1 MKPKLWKLKEEF
13 NSKKE
18 ILENARTILKK
29 EFIGIDKPIDSII
42 DNINSWFMLSNIQE
56 RPFIINLWGLTGVG
70 KTSLITRL
78 VELIDYKSH
87 FFRFDLGH
95 KKGNHSLTRSI
106 NELCEHKL
114 EKPVIIALDEF
125 QHARTIE
132 GAGVAKREKEDE
144 NRVLWDLIDAGKIQH
159 SIWRYGIWS
168 MKENLAIYNRL
179 LQAGIK
185 VEKGKVV
192 KGWEKCIEEYRGLDV
207 KEKFFIPK
215 YIYGDILD
223 LAGDELNI
231 KLKSELEDVLSK
243 LNGKDSIHFL
253 RKVVSYA
260 SKPIER
266 DFSKALIFVLG
277 NIDEAYSM
285 SDNYTVDISAD
296 EFHKAS
302 LKITVSKIKN
312 ALQTRFRHEQIS
324 RLGNIHVI
332 YPALSKKAY
341 EGIIKNEITS
351 ISEKLYQLTQ
361 IHLTFKSSIID
372 LIYDEGV
379 YPTQGV
385 RPVLTT
391 INHIIRNRIT
401 SFLALIL
408 NTNSKANHIDVAFVE
423 KQFLECNYK
432 INDEII
438 HTEKIDISSELKKY
452 NLNKKDDLQCITA
465 VHESGH
471 AILSAVLLK
480 TLPKYIFSNTIEDQV
495 NGFVFSEFKWKYI
508 SKKEIILRVAMYLGG
523 MAAEEIIFG
532 KDNITSGCG
541 SDLKQATNFVMQMFK
556 KEGLGTSKLSHEPI
570 STYTNLFV
578 SSYRKIENEA
588 TALINQA
595 YKIALETLTK
605 EKKLL
610 LEISNHLSEN
620 TFLKDTDLEV
630 FIHRYSS
637 DKIEFITDGSNLFY
651 RKHLKQLYQEE
662 NEMDLDTSISQIC
675 LNKE

>member
-1 MKPKLWKLKEEF
+1 MKPKLWALKSEF
-13 NSKKE
+13 HSKKE

-29 EFIGIDKPIDSII
+29 EFIGIDKPIDAII
-42 DNINSWFMLSNIQE
+42 DNINSWFMLSTIQE

-78 VELIDYKSH
+78 VELIDYKNH

-95 KKGNHSLTRSI
+95 KKGERSLTRSI

-132 GAGVAKREKEDE
+132 GVGITRNEKDDE

-159 SIWRYGIWS
+159 SIWRYGIWQ
-168 MKENLAIYNRL
+168 MKENLSIYNRL
-179 LQAGIK
+179 LQSGIK

-192 KGWEKCIEEYRGLDV
+192 KGWGKCRDEYRYDDE
-207 KEKFFIPK
+207 KEKLFIPK
-215 YIYGDILD
+215 YIYGEILD

-231 KLKSELEDVLSK
+231 KLKSELEEILLK
-243 LNGKDSIHFL
+243 LNGVESIHFL
-253 RKVVSYA
+253 RKIISHA

-266 DFSKALIFVLG
+266 DFSNALIFVLG

-341 EGIIKNEITS
+341 EGIIKNEISS
-351 ISEKLYQLTQ
+351 ISKKLFQLTQ
-361 IHLTFKSSIID
+361 IHLTFKPSIID

-391 INHIIRNRIT
+391 INHLIRNRIT
-401 SFLALIL
+401 TFLAVIL

-423 KQFLECNYK
+423 KQFLKCDYK
-432 INDEII
+432 INDDII
-438 HTEKIDISSELKKY
+438 QTEKIDISSELKKH

-480 TLPKYIFSNTIEDQV
+480 TLPKYIFSNTIEDEV
-495 NGFVFSEFKWKYI
+495 NGFVFSEFKWKYV

-523 MAAEEIIFG
+523 MAAEEIVFG

-541 SDLKQATNFVMQMFK
+541 SDLKQATNFVMQMYK
-556 KEGLGTSKLSHEPI
+556 KEGLGTSKLSHEPS
-570 STYTNLFV
+570 STHTNLYAR
-578 SSYRKIENEA
+578 SYRKIENEA
-588 TALINQA
+588 TTLINQA
-595 YKIALETLTK
+595 YTIALETLTK

-610 LEISNHLSEN
+610 LEISHYLSEH
-620 TFLKDTDLEV
+620 TFLKAEDLEV
-630 FIHRYSS
+630 FIHQYSS
-637 DKIEFITDGSNLFY
+637 EKIDFILDGSNLFY
-651 RKHLKQLYQEE
+651 RNHLKKLYQKE
-662 NEMDLDTSISQIC
+662 NEMDWNTSVAQIC